1 MWSQPINL
9 KIKNSDK
16 EVNGFFNILWLDDY
30 LSFHLKIKV
39 SIILMDS
46 QGQFDNFTSNK
57 ESASIFSISAFIS
70 SVQIYNLK
78 NNLEKTDLEYLSV
91 FADYKNVTEKLFQK
105 SMRFEVS

>member
-9 KIKNSDK
+9 RIKNSSK
-16 EVNGFFNILWLDDY
+16 EI
-30 LSFHLKIKV
+30 

-57 ESASIFSISAFIS
+57 ESASIFSISAFMS

-78 NNLEKTDLEYLSV
+78 NNLEKTDLEYLNV
-91 FADYKNVTEKLFQK
+91 FAEYKKVTEKLFKK
-105 SMRFEVS
+105 SMRFEVRFTKKYLHYSHCFRFRSIAGP

>member
-1 MWSQPINL
+1 
-9 KIKNSDK
+9 
-16 EVNGFFNILWLDDY
+16 
-30 LSFHLKIKV
+30 
-39 SIILMDS
+39 MDS

-57 ESASIFSISAFIS
+57 ESASIFSISAFMS

-105 SMRFEVS
+105 SMRFEVSEFKNFLFTNRTPLNLIAAP